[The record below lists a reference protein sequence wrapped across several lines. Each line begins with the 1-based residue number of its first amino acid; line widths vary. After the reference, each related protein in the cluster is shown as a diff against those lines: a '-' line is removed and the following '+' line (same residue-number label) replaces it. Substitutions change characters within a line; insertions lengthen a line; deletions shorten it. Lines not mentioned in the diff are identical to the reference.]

1 MNFIAVLLELYLH
14 DASSDYHL
22 RLSKTQSFMT
32 FLEVLGVVFPK
43 HGLHAQ
49 RLREVSHVLQVSTL
63 RTPAD
68 LVTIN
73 EIDKTIQSSKWT
85 SSLRRS

>member
-22 RLSKTQSFMT
+22 RLSKIQSFMT

-49 RLREVSHVLQVSTL
+49 RLRRGSHVLQAPTV

-73 EIDKTIQSSKWT
+73 EMGKRILVSVV
-85 SSLRRS
+85 LRV